1 MITFR
6 TDKPGATTVLQD
18 GETIG
23 YILKDRGG
31 YMYNPLPEISLRSVW
46 FQNICDLVDYVG

>member
-23 YILKDRGG
+23 FVVKMQGG

-46 FQNICDLVDYVG
+46 FQNVCDLVDYVG